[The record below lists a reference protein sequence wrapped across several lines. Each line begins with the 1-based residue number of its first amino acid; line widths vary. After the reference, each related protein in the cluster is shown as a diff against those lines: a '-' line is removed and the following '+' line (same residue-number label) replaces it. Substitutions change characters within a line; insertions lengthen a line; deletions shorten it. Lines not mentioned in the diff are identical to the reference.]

1 MANNRVQFQHG
12 MQMPK
17 LQRHSG
23 TEPQCADALKLAR
36 WPVGPL
42 ARWPDGPL
50 ARWLSLPALQT
61 APITRSPG
69 MAPASSSSA
78 TAVAIKPR

>member
-42 ARWPDGPL
+42 ARW
-50 ARWLSLPALQT
+50 LSLPALQT